1 MHFVTS
7 LHASPGRRIVH
18 LCLALIACLPML
30 AGFGL
35 PPYAVAGPS
44 GFATSEFETL
54 WARTDGLVAGGQV
67 SRGWLW
73 GPAPSTQMDEPYAGQ
88 VQYFDK
94 ARMELNRSVSDPASP
109 WRVTTGLLVSEM
121 VSGRIQMGA
130 KDFAPAAPSSQVVA
144 GDVGPRYSDFEGA
157 AKLKSAD
164 RTGEALIDSLA
175 AGGAVTPTSYGSA
188 TAAKY
193 ITETGHNIPD
203 VFWEYMTQA
212 GKVRTGTGEIVEE
225 TLFDWVYVMGYPIT
239 EAYWAVIKV
248 GGTEHIAL
256 VQLFQ
261 RRSLTYVAD
270 FAPGWQVQMGNVG
283 QHYFQWR
290 YTEAKQPIAIP
301 QATPTATRPRF
312 PATGKLVG
320 IEGDDFIYQGSA
332 VKLKG
337 TNYWL
342 SATPF
347 SGTWATWNGPLVRE
361 ELGKAKELGVNTV
374 RIGLPYDHRDTRDIV
389 WGDGRRML
397 TISPWIISQMTQV
410 LQIAA
415 SYDMKVIFVL
425 FEWYDEQPATG
436 TPEAELNLTYLK
448 GIIGPFANDDRVL
461 AWDLHNEPDH
471 YDNWKDGK
479 QDQVIKWLERMARH
493 VREIDTR
500 HPITVGVGNYA
511 SLWYP
516 ANDGTTIL
524 SFVDFVAF
532 HTYSAGALS
541 GQIKELKRR
550 TTKPVLLEE
559 MGWPTSPGSQPPTPG
574 AVYDEATQ
582 SFLYNSMLADSK
594 ALDIAGVV
602 QWTLWD
608 YAPGATVERNFEE
621 HFGLVRR
628 DGSFK
633 PAAQIF
639 REQYVAFPLSSDTRT
654 NVPLDTADR
663 PRHKP

>member
-1 MHFVTS
+1 
-7 LHASPGRRIVH
+7 VH
-18 LCLALIACLPML
+18 LCLVLAACLPMPVGFGQPPGANAL
-30 AGFGL
+30 AG
-35 PPYAVAGPS
+35 PT
-44 GFATSEFETL
+44 GFAASEFESL
-54 WARTDGLVAGGQV
+54 WVRTDGLVAGGQV

-73 GPAPSTQMDEPYAGQ
+73 GPAPGAQMDEPYVGR

-94 ARMELNRSVSDPASP
+94 ARMELNRSVNDPASP

-121 VSGRIQMGA
+121 VSGRIQTSA
-130 KDFAPAAPSSQVVA
+130 KDFSPTAPSLQVVA
-144 GDVGPRYSDFEGA
+144 GDAGPRYSDFEGVTN
-157 AKLKSAD
+157 LRSAD
-164 RTGEALIDSLA
+164 RTGEALADSLV
-175 AGGAVTPTSYGSA
+175 AGGAVALSNYSSA
-188 TAAKY
+188 QAVKY
-193 ITETGHNIPD
+193 VAETGHNIPD
-203 VFWEYMTQA
+203 VFWDYMTQT
-212 GKVRTGTGEIVEE
+212 GKVRSSTGEIVEE

-239 EAYWAVIKV
+239 EAYWTVIKV
-248 GGTEHIAL
+248 GGTEHTAL
-256 VQLFQ
+256 IQLFQ

-283 QHYFQWR
+283 QHYYDWR
-290 YTEAKQPIAIP
+290 YVEAKQPITIP
-301 QATPTATRPRF
+301 QATPTVTQPRF
-312 PATGKLVG
+312 PATGKFVG
-320 IEGDDFIYQGSA
+320 IEGDDFIYQGNA

-347 SGTWATWNGPLVRE
+347 SGTWATWNGPQVRE

-389 WGDGRRML
+389 WGDGRRMVR
-397 TISPWIISQMTQV
+397 ISPWIISQMTQV

-415 SYDMKVIFVL
+415 AYDMKVIFVL
-425 FEWYDEQPATG
+425 FEWYDEQPAPG
-436 TPEAELNLTYLK
+436 TPDAELNLTYLK

-471 YDNWKDGK
+471 YNNWKDGK
-479 QDQVIKWLERMARH
+479 QDRVIKWLERMSHH

-511 SLWYP
+511 SLWHP
-516 ANDGTTIL
+516 ANDGTTLL

-582 SFLYNSMLADSK
+582 SFLYKSMLADSK
-594 ALDIAGVV
+594 ALDIAGVM

-621 HFGLVRR
+621 HFGLVRL

-639 REQYVAFPLSSDTRT
+639 GEQYPAVPLGSDTRT
-654 NVPLDTADR
+654 NVPLDTADK